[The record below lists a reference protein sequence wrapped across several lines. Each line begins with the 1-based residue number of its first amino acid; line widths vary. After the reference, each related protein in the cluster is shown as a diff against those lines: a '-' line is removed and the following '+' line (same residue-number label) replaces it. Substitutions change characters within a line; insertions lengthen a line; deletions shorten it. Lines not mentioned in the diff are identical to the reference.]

1 MGIKVV
7 ERKPKSKS
15 KIVEKKVGSLI
26 AKGLKTS
33 TAKKAKTTARKVKSK
48 KAVDPSA
55 KQFMSKKPAAAMG
68 VDKVVPKDN
77 LAKLQRDF
85 EGLAV
90 GYKRGELLKGK
101 KSKYYPVFLKLGMI
115 ERYGGG
121 KVSYRAKGGKSMP
134 ISTTGKHGGKK
145 QMVRGSDDHLF
156 LPPFSK
162 TKEEKKL
169 SAKKKKTVKA
179 KGGGK
184 VVYRKVSG
192 KVLDGNDIIKM
203 IYDKQ
208 I

>member
-1 MGIKVV
+1 
-7 ERKPKSKS
+7 
-15 KIVEKKVGSLI
+15 
-26 AKGLKTS
+26 
-33 TAKKAKTTARKVKSK
+33 
-48 KAVDPSA
+48 
-55 KQFMSKKPAAAMG
+55 
-68 VDKVVPKDN
+68 
-77 LAKLQRDF
+77 
-85 EGLAV
+85 
-90 GYKRGELLKGK
+90 
-101 KSKYYPVFLKLGMI
+101 
-115 ERYGGG
+115 
-121 KVSYRAKGGKSMP
+121 
-134 ISTTGKHGGKK
+134 
-145 QMVRGSDDHLF
+145 MVRGSDDHLF